1 MKYADALRVLAR
13 LEGVPEE
20 EVEAVVGQ
28 KFEYV
33 VSCQIYNKLRSST
46 GVLDLRVRV
55 SVRAKVS
62 LTLTLTL
69 TLNPNPN
76 PNPNPIHNQV
86 LDRWKAQCIDALRHE
101 FAHNL
106 KVAYVDAT
114 RARPGVLTRTGAAEE
129 FSSVLLGVDPLSGD
143 EQVPGSP

>member
-33 VSCQIYNKLRSST
+33 VTCQIYGRLQLSSKP
-46 GVLDLRVRV
+46 G
-55 SVRAKVS
+55 
-62 LTLTLTL
+62 
-69 TLNPNPN
+69 
-76 PNPNPIHNQV
+76 
-86 LDRWKAQCIDALRHE
+86 DRWKAQCIDALRHD

>member
-76 PNPNPIHNQV
+76 PNPNP
-86 LDRWKAQCIDALRHE
+86 K
-101 FAHNL
+101 
-106 KVAYVDAT
+106 
-114 RARPGVLTRTGAAEE
+114 P
-129 FSSVLLGVDPLSGD
+129 
-143 EQVPGSP
+143 